1 MNSICEKEVK
11 KQRYQKRQRN
21 ETDEKKNKKM
31 NTRKNQNAKWEWE
44 NKKGTELLLIKKSI
58 TGHTKTNEIHKF
70 MPQRDESSHVF
81 GRHQTT

>member
-1 MNSICEKEVK
+1 MRMG
-11 KQRYQKRQRN
+11 KQERHRIII
-21 ETDEKKNKKM
+21 NKK
-31 NTRKNQNAKWEWE
+31 K
-44 NKKGTELLLIKKSI
+44 L